1 LNDVDFLR
9 GFEACTLGDF
19 HHRDHLRLTWLLVHR
34 DRRERAKATI
44 EAGIRRFA
52 RAHRQEEKYHR
63 TMTEFWV
70 DVVDYHIARHP
81 ETRNFEEFLDE
92 SPQLLDKSL
101 PFRHWAR
108 ETLMN
113 DLARSQWVP
122 PDLRPLPWSD
132 YGSVGPG
139 RDA

>member
-1 LNDVDFLR
+1 MNDLDFLR
-9 GFEACTLGDF
+9 AFETCTLGEF
-19 HHRDHLRLTWLLVHR
+19 HHRDHLRLTWLLVSR
-34 DRRERAKATI
+34 DRREGAKATI

-52 RAHRQEEKYHR
+52 RTHGQEEKYHQ

-70 DVVDYHIARHP
+70 DVIDHHISLHP
-81 ETRNFEEFLDE
+81 ETCNFEEFLAE

-108 ETLMN
+108 ETLMS
-113 DLARSQWVP
+113 DLARSRWVP

-132 YGSVGPG
+132 HEAVGPG
-139 RDA
+139 GHA